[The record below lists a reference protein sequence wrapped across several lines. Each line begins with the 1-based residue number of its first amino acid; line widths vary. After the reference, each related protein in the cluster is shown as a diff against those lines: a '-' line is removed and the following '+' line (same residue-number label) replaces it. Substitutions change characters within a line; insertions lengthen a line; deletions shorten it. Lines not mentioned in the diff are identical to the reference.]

1 MVIRS
6 VIQHLLYMLL
16 KFIPTIVILPVCMGQ
31 RARLLDLPVK
41 YFSLTIMFFVEG
53 YGTIIIVS
61 IAREVFLLPIDNH
74 VFR

>member
-1 MVIRS
+1 MVQLS
-6 VIQHLLYMLL
+6 LS
-16 KFIPTIVILPVCMGQ
+16 
-31 RARLLDLPVK
+31 ALPVK
-41 YFSLTIMFFVEG
+41 YSSSLLTIMSFVEG